1 MTFIQQLYLWLFIS
15 PCTFLV
21 YCFEKVCWL
30 VTIYL
35 EPVTWLLPPAPV
47 WASGQFLYMHTPSLL
62 YKLYIIY
69 NTVHAVILNIQKCSC
84 IFIRPLPIVV
94 FVPINICICIR
105 QLNTVSCKI
114 QGGGGFLGKSMM
126 GRDFPAIFTRYT

>member
-1 MTFIQQLYLWLFIS
+1 MIYIIQQLYLWLFIS
-15 PCTFLV
+15 PCTSLV

-69 NTVHAVILNIQKCSC
+69 NTVHAVILNIQNVPA
-84 IFIRPLPIVV
+84 FIRPLAIVV

-105 QLNTVSCKI
+105 
-114 QGGGGFLGKSMM
+114 
-126 GRDFPAIFTRYT
+126 